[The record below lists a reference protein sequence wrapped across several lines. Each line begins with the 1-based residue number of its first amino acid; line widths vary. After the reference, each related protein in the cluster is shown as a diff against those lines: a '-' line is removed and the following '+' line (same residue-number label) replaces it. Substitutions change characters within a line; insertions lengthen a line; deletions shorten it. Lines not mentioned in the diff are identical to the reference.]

1 MKALITF
8 FLCFISFG
16 SFASNDSLQ
25 VQKKYK
31 RVYFYSAGL
40 QAFGPEM
47 RECQNK
53 QAEKMGFGYKRK
65 GGCIIR
71 PLKYARLHA
80 HNYRVEKKLVKRF
93 GDNWHDQ
100 YNKLLADCKN

>member
-1 MKALITF
+1 MKALNYILF
-8 FLCFISFG
+8 FSLILSFQN

-31 RVYFYSAGL
+31 RIYFYSAGL

-53 QAEKMGFGYKRK
+53 QAEKMGFGYKIK

-71 PLKYARLHA
+71 PLKYARLQA
-80 HNYRVEKKLVKRF
+80 HNYRVEKKWQN
-93 GDNWHDQ
+93 D
-100 YNKLLADCKN
+100 LAITGMNNIISW